1 VGARSSRFQFGRGPH
16 IIAAMSARRHD
27 PVKRALLLSAVLGVL
42 LLAVVG
48 TVGVVVLRGIAVDR
62 AMENARQLTALS
74 ARIVQP
80 RVENGL
86 VSGDAESTA
95 KIATIVSD
103 AVLHPPVVAV
113 KIWSPE
119 GLVVYA
125 NDVGLIGRRVP
136 SSAELFHQVA
146 PNVVLTRITDAST
159 ADIPDIPESTRVLV
173 SYVRLRTPGGTPLL
187 LETDQRFSTVAD
199 SQRRLLT
206 DFAPVLVVALVAF
219 AVLLVP
225 LVLGLARRVRRAGDE
240 REQLL
245 LRAIDASGQ
254 ERRRIARD
262 IHDGPV
268 QELSG
273 LAMRLSAEAE
283 RASEPEATAAFRDAA
298 AAVRGSVRTLRSAIF
313 GIYPPNVRAAG
324 LGPALSDLTAHLSNE
339 GLQLDLDVRD
349 PQGYGPEVD
358 GLLFRACREAIRNV
372 EAHAGA
378 RHVAVSVFRRNGRAV
393 LEVLDDGRGVR
404 EEEVSRA
411 AADGHFGLQ
420 LLRDVVR
427 DSNGDVEVHAEEDGG
442 TLVHVEV
449 PVR

>member
-1 VGARSSRFQFGRGPH
+1 LERNAH

-62 AMENARQLTALS
+62 SLENARQLTALS

-95 KIATIVSD
+95 KIASIVSD

-113 KIWSPE
+113 RIWSPA

-125 NDVGLIGRRVP
+125 DDVRLIGRRVP
-136 SSAELFHQVA
+136 STAELFQRVE
-146 PNVVLTRITDAST
+146 PNTVLTRMSDAST
-159 ADIPDIPESTRVLV
+159 MEIAGVPGSTRVLA
-173 SYVRLRTPGGTPLL
+173 SYARLRTPGGTPLL
-187 LETDQRFSTVAD
+187 LETDQRFSTVVD
-199 SQRRLLT
+199 SQRQLLT

-225 LVLGLARRVRRAGDE
+225 LVLALAQRVRRAGDE

-273 LAMRLSAEAE
+273 LAMRLSAQSE
-283 RASEPEATAAFRDAA
+283 RTSEPRAASTLSEAA

-339 GLQLDLDVRD
+339 GLQLKLDVRD

-378 RHVAVSVFRRNGRAV
+378 RHVAVSVFRQDGRAV
-393 LEVLDDGRGVR
+393 LEVRDDGRGVR
-404 EEEVSRA
+404 EEDVSGA

-420 LLRDVVR
+420 LLRDVVHES
-427 DSNGDVEVHAEEDGG
+427 DGDVEVGRAADGG

-449 PVR
+449 PVP

>member
-1 VGARSSRFQFGRGPH
+1 
-16 IIAAMSARRHD
+16 MSTRRRD
-27 PVKRALLLSAVLGVL
+27 PVKRALLLSALLGVL
-42 LLAVVG
+42 LLALVG
-48 TVGVVVLRGIAVDR
+48 TVGLVVLRGIADDR
-62 AMENARQLTALS
+62 SMQNAQQLTALS

-80 RVENGL
+80 RVESGL
-86 VSGDAESTA
+86 ISGDAESTA
-95 KIATIVSD
+95 RIATIVAD

-125 NDVGLIGRRVP
+125 NDVELIGRRVP
-136 SSAELFHQVA
+136 SSAELFHRVT
-146 PNVVLTRITDAST
+146 PDTVLTRVTDAS
-159 ADIPDIPESTRVLV
+159 AAHISDLSGSTRVLV
-173 SYVRLRTPGGTPLL
+173 SYARLRTPNGTPLL
-187 LETDQRFSTVAD
+187 LETDERFSTVAD

-225 LVLGLARRVRRAGDE
+225 LVLGLARRVRRAGED

-273 LAMRLSAEAE
+273 LSMRLSAQAE
-283 RASEPEATAAFRDAA
+283 LASDRGAASALRDAA
-298 AAVRGSVRTLRSAIF
+298 MAVRGSVRTLRSAIF

-324 LGPALSDLTAHLSNE
+324 LGPALSDLTAHLPNE
-339 GLQLDLDVRD
+339 GLEIELDIRD

-372 EAHAGA
+372 EAHARA

-404 EEEVSRA
+404 EEQVSGA
-411 AADGHFGLQ
+411 TADGHFGLQ
-420 LLRDVVR
+420 LMRDVVR
-427 DSNGDVEVHAEEDGG
+427 DSDGLVEVRPAEDGG

>member
-1 VGARSSRFQFGRGPH
+1 VDLAFPFERNAH
-16 IIAAMSARRHD
+16 IIAPMSSRRHD
-27 PVKRALLLSAVLGVL
+27 PVKRALLLSGVLGVL

-48 TVGVVVLRGIAVDR
+48 TVGYVVLRDIAVDR
-62 AMENARQLTALS
+62 SLENARQLTALS

-95 KIATIVSD
+95 KIASIVSD

-113 KIWSPE
+113 KVWSPD

-125 NDVGLIGRRVP
+125 DDVKLIGRRVP
-136 SSAELFHQVA
+136 SPAELFRLVA
-146 PNVVLTRITDAST
+146 PDTVLTRMSDASA
-159 ADIPDIPESTRVLV
+159 ADVPGISGSTRVLV
-173 SYVRLRTPGGTPLL
+173 SYARLRTPDGTPLL
-187 LETDQRFSTVAD
+187 LETDQRFSTVAN
-199 SQRRLLT
+199 SQRQLLT

-225 LVLGLARRVRRAGDE
+225 LVLALARRVRRAGDE

-273 LAMRLSAEAE
+273 LAMRLSAQSE
-283 RASEPEATAAFRDAA
+283 RASEPRAASTLSEAG

-324 LGPALSDLTAHLSNE
+324 LGPALSDLTAHLPNE
-339 GLQLDLDVRD
+339 GLQLELDVRD

-378 RHVAVSVFRRNGRAV
+378 RHVAVSVSRQNGRAV
-393 LEVLDDGRGVR
+393 LEVRDDGRGVR
-404 EEEVSRA
+404 EEDVSGA

-420 LLRDVVR
+420 LLRDVVHES
-427 DSNGDVEVHAEEDGG
+427 DGYVEVRRAADGG

-449 PVR
+449 PVP

>member
-1 VGARSSRFQFGRGPH
+1 MSS
-16 IIAAMSARRHD
+16 RRHD

-48 TVGVVVLRGIAVDR
+48 TVGVVVLRDIAVDR
-62 AMENARQLTALS
+62 SLENARQLTALS

-95 KIATIVSD
+95 KIASIVSD

-113 KIWSPE
+113 KIWSPD

-125 NDVGLIGRRVP
+125 DDVKLIGRRVP
-136 SSAELFHQVA
+136 STVELFHRVA
-146 PNVVLTRITDAST
+146 PDTVLTRMSDASE
-159 ADIPDIPESTRVLV
+159 ADIPGVSGSMRVLI
-173 SYVRLRTPGGTPLL
+173 SYARLRTPGGTPLL
-187 LETDQRFSTVAD
+187 LETDQRFSTVAN
-199 SQRRLLT
+199 SQRQLLT

-219 AVLLVP
+219 GVLLVP

-273 LAMRLSAEAE
+273 LAMRLSAQAE
-283 RASEPEATAAFRDAA
+283 RVRDPEAA
-298 AAVRGSVRTLRSAIF
+298 AALSDAAMGVRGSVRTLRSAIF

-393 LEVLDDGRGVR
+393 LEVRDDGRGVR
-404 EEEVSRA
+404 EDDVSGA
-411 AADGHFGLQ
+411 AAGGHLGLQ

-427 DSNGDVEVHAEEDGG
+427 DSDGDLKVGPAVDGG

-449 PVR
+449 PVP

>member
-1 VGARSSRFQFGRGPH
+1 
-16 IIAAMSARRHD
+16 MSPRRHD
-27 PVKRALLLSAVLGVL
+27 PVRRAVLLSAVPGL
-42 LLAVVG
+42 LLLLVVG
-48 TVGVVVLRGIAVDR
+48 TVGVVVLRRIAVDR
-62 AMENARQLTALS
+62 SLESARQLTALA

-86 VSGDAESTA
+86 ISGDAESTA
-95 KIATIVSD
+95 RIASIVSD
-103 AVLHPPVVAV
+103 AVLHAPVVAV
-113 KIWSPE
+113 RMWSPD
-119 GLVVYA
+119 GTLLYA
-125 NDVGLIGRRVP
+125 NHVELIGRTRA
-136 SSAELFHQVA
+136 SAAELFHDVA
-146 PNVVLTRITDAST
+146 PNAVLTRMTDAS
-159 ADIPDIPESTRVLV
+159 AAEVSDVPPSTRLLV
-173 SYVRLRTPGGTPLL
+173 SYARLRTPGGTPLL

-225 LVLGLARRVRRAGDE
+225 LVVALARRLRRSGEE

-273 LAMRLSAEAE
+273 LGMRLSAQAE
-283 RASEPEATAAFRDAA
+283 RANEPETAGALKDAA

-324 LGPALSDLTAHLSNE
+324 LGPALSDLTAHLAGE
-339 GLQLDLDVRD
+339 GLQLELDVHD
-349 PQGYGPEVD
+349 PQGYGQSVD
-358 GLLFRACREAIRNV
+358 GLIFRACREAIRNV
-372 EAHAGA
+372 EAHADA
-378 RHVAVSVFRRNGRAV
+378 RRVAVSVFRRNGRAV
-393 LEVLDDGRGVR
+393 LEVRDDGRGVR
-404 EEEVSRA
+404 EGDLSEARE
-411 AADGHFGLQ
+411 DGHFGLQ

-427 DSNGDVEVHAEEDGG
+427 DSDGDVQVVPRENGG

-449 PVR
+449 PVG

>member
-1 VGARSSRFQFGRGPH
+1 MSS
-16 IIAAMSARRHD
+16 RRHD
-27 PVKRALLLSAVLGVL
+27 PVRRALVLSAVLGL
-42 LLAVVG
+42 LLLVVVG
-48 TVGVVVLRGIAVDR
+48 TVGVVVLRRIAVDR
-62 AMENARQLTALS
+62 SLENARQLTALA
-74 ARIVQP
+74 ARIVEP

-95 KIATIVSD
+95 KVASIVSD
-103 AVLHPPVVAV
+103 AVLHAPVVAV
-113 KIWSPE
+113 KIWSPD

-125 NDVGLIGRRVP
+125 NDVGLIGRRFP
-136 SSAELFHQVA
+136 RNAALFHVVA
-146 PNVVLTRITDAST
+146 PGTVSTRLTDAS
-159 ADIPDIPESTRVLV
+159 ADVPGVPVPTRLLV

-187 LETDQRFSTVAD
+187 LETDQRFSSVAD
-199 SQRRLLT
+199 SQRQLLA

-225 LVLGLARRVRRAGDE
+225 LVLGLARRVRRAGVE

-245 LRAIDASGQ
+245 LRALDASGE
-254 ERRRIARD
+254 ERKRIARD

-273 LAMRLSAEAE
+273 LAMRLSAQAE
-283 RASEPEATAAFRDAA
+283 RATDADAA
-298 AAVRGSVRTLRSAIF
+298 ASLDDAAGAVRGSVRTLRSALF

-324 LGPALSDLTAHLSNE
+324 LGQALSDLTAHLGAE
-339 GLQLDLDVRD
+339 GVGLDLEVRD
-349 PQGYGPEVD
+349 PGGYGPDVD

-372 EAHAGA
+372 EQHAAA
-378 RHVAVSVFRRNGRAV
+378 RHVAVEVFRSDGRAI
-393 LEVLDDGRGVR
+393 LEVRDDGRGVAK
-404 EEEVSRA
+404 EDLTEA

-427 DSNGDVEVHAEEDGG
+427 DSDGDVEVGPAEDGG

-449 PVR
+449 PIR